1 MAIQSDP
8 TLVGFNC
15 FASQLEADA
24 YFEGVY
30 FGDSASWLEQA
41 DKQESLLVTAT
52 RRLNSL
58 TWGGYPL
65 SQSQSLAFPRY
76 FGSSAEYGYSYFP
89 NVAPVPIQGWIPVGS
104 GLSAS
109 NPAQAIPKWL
119 KDATCEMALWLWTE
133 SDRPATDAE
142 FGMLKS
148 VKLGPV
154 DYAFRDVK
162 AGGNLPNSVAQILRA
177 QGAMIIDLRVGTR
190 SASMVF

>member
-8 TLVGFNC
+8 TLAGFNC
-15 FASQLEADA
+15 FVSLAEANT
-24 YFEGVY
+24 YFENVF
-30 FGDSASWLEQA
+30 FGDSASWADQA

-65 SQSQSLAFPRY
+65 TATQSLAFPRN
-76 FGSSAEYGYSYFP
+76 FASAYEYGYSP
-89 NVAPVPIQGWIPVGS
+89 STTVPAVIP
-104 GLSAS
+104 
-109 NPAQAIPKWL
+109 QWL
-119 KDATCEMALWLWTE
+119 KDATCEMALWFWTE

-162 AGGNLPNSVAQILRA
+162 AGGNLPESVAAILRA
-177 QGAMIIDLRVGTR
+177 QGALIIDLRTGAR